1 MLIQPSIR
9 IFLKLFSQSEKG
21 ISVFVY
27 WLVLTN
33 EHPITAANEGRGH
46 WNCGDMIGAK
56 EAFLIGSY
64 MGLEQRCW
72 FQNEAAGST
81 CCGGLCLFYSGD
93 WHFSIFV
100 FEWIKAMLFYFYVVV
115 LRMQNI
121 LCLYAGASGYRHFRV
136 DGRRSGQIVIFL
148 KAPTAAVCI
157 YIYSDIC
164 VLYLQTFIH
173 NT

>member
-56 EAFLIGSY
+56 GAFLIGSY

-72 FQNEAAGST
+72 FQNQAAGST

-93 WHFSIFV
+93 WHFSIYV

-115 LRMQNI
+115 LRMQYI
-121 LCLYAGASGYRHFRV
+121 LCLYAGA
-136 DGRRSGQIVIFL
+136 QIVIFL
-148 KAPTAAVCI
+148 KAPTAAVCM
-157 YIYSDIC
+157 YIYSDIF